1 MCTPQY
7 EVRVIGGGALKN
19 MGVVTSCMLSGLV
32 FLFCCSKNSSP
43 EPESETGV
51 QDQDIDEDD
60 DEENVRVEPPSA
72 TVTSTIG
79 MFLEAHVRVLQIQKL
94 RSPVLGTQSYQTSPL
109 LNLGDNA

>member
-1 MCTPQY
+1 
-7 EVRVIGGGALKN
+7 
-19 MGVVTSCMLSGLV
+19 MGVITSCILSGLI
-32 FLFCCSKNSSP
+32 FFFFCCSKNSSP

-94 RSPVLGTQSYQTSPL
+94 RSPVLGIQSYQTSRL
-109 LNLGDNA
+109 LNLGDSA